1 MISVEI
7 FRINERK
14 FFIISKAGA
23 AHVVGSGI
31 IDEAVKKT

>member
-1 MISVEI
+1 MSVEI
-7 FRINERK
+7 FRINELE
-14 FFIISKAGA
+14 FFGISEAAA